1 MYPPAAER
9 LSAPESRLLVID
21 VQQRLLPVMADPA
34 RVVERSRIMLAA
46 AAAMQVP
53 VLATEQ
59 YPKGLGPTVADLRDA
74 LGHSPIFEKMHF
86 SAYGEPP
93 VRDALRADDGRRQI
107 VVLGIEAHVCVL
119 QTVLDLL
126 QHEFRVFVVADAISS
141 RSRDSV
147 ALAEARMRQ
156 AGAVLVNTEMCLFEW
171 LGQAGHPQ
179 FRALSKLIK

>member
-1 MYPPAAER
+1 MR

-21 VQQRLLPVMADPA
+21 VQQRLLPVMADSA

-46 AAAMQVP
+46 AAAMNVP

-59 YPKGLGPTVADLRDA
+59 YPKGLGPTVPELLEP
-74 LGHSPIFEKMHF
+74 LGSAPIFEKLHF
-86 SAYGEPP
+86 SAYAEPP
-93 VRDALRADDGRRQI
+93 VRNMLREDDGRRQI

-126 QHEFRVFVVADAISS
+126 QHEYRVFVVSDAISS

-156 AGAVLVNTEMCLFEW
+156 AGAILVNAEMCVFEW